1 MKHLK
6 WLIVLIVIT
15 LIIIW
20 SVLHD
25 DIRCIVH
32 EDHHHM
38 SSNSVSGYYVA
49 IGGIY
54 INIATNL
61 LSIPDIF
68 HIFSLHSLWSK
79 GTTIITQDRH
89 EWIISTLLP
98 PRQKLYSNS
107 PSHPQEYLFH
117 PPPTDW
123 KPIPSNLPS
132 KFSPSSSPRVD
143 QCVGSL
149 ADSLPLIPERSQTN
163 LQILMNRPIT
173 TILCLLIL
181 WIAYYLW
188 SQRIEVSSVSYSYD
202 AIINREE
209 FWRFFTASFS
219 HFDLLHLAFNLMSLY
234 QLGTLESIYSSPLFL
249 TLNFTL
255 VIVTMIIATGLYH
268 HMIYSWNRHDLMY
281 QQAVGFS
288 CVLFA
293 WMVAS
298 SVRMEQYC
306 PLFFLPSLCFSTYFI
321 TIPFLPF
328 SLTLPVN
335 IGPFVLLIVTKFILP
350 RSSLIGHLSGIIIG
364 FPLAW
369 NWLNFLTP
377 TVVLASLAIF
387 FFIHN
392 QLFVWKFP
400 GYNIQH
406 SFAELEEFVPKDS
419 LSIFISIRYLVILLC
434 LTTFIFFITTVAI
447 SLSTLLSIILPRC
460 VLIIFTLFSISAMRC
475 VWLTDLQ
482 TVHLD
487 SAFLIAIPGVLSFAQ
502 SILDFFSFFGL
513 LMAKDLVISSL
524 SLSYDTSSARTMY
537 WSGVILFLL
546 LAMMELFLSTLL
558 LQALHKIKFV
568 DSTYLI
574 PLQLDRQ
581 SFNQTMKAFG
591 WTSSTSFTGSAS
603 STTSA
608 NTQQHDAMIHSTIRS
623 HLPSSPTPTP
633 TLAVA
638 VAAPVVIN
646 NQMARAALAR
656 QANLPPIF
664 TGNRTKATTKS
675 TNSSNPKKKSDSDLR
690 SSFDAFA
697 SGSAGSSDEEEKQ
710 QKMNSFTI

>member
-15 LIIIW
+15 LVIIW
-20 SVLHD
+20 SALHD
-25 DIRCIVH
+25 DIHCLVL
-32 EDHHHM
+32 EDHEIDDH
-38 SSNSVSGYYVA
+38 SNSIPSVNGYYVA

-54 INIATNL
+54 INIARNL

-79 GTTIITQDRH
+79 DTTIITQDRH
-89 EWIISTLLP
+89 EWIISTLSP
-98 PRQKLYSNS
+98 PRQKLYSNN

-123 KPIPSNLPS
+123 KCIPSNSHNQGITSS
-132 KFSPSSSPRVD
+132 KSSPRVGH
-143 QCVGSL
+143 CVGSL
-149 ADSLPLIPERSQTN
+149 ADSAPLIPERSQTN

-188 SQRIEVSSVSYSYD
+188 SQRIEISSVSYSYD
-202 AIINREE
+202 AIISREE
-209 FWRFFTASFS
+209 YWRFFTASFS

-234 QLGTLESIYSSPLFL
+234 QLGSLEAIYSSPLFL

-306 PLFFLPSLCFSTYFI
+306 PLFFLPSLCFTTYFI
-321 TIPFLPF
+321 SIPFLPF

-377 TVVLASLAIF
+377 TVVLASFAVF
-387 FFIHN
+387 FLIHN

-400 GYNIQH
+400 GYSLQH
-406 SFAELEEFVPKDS
+406 SLAELEEFVPKDS
-419 LSIFISIRYLVILLC
+419 LSIFLSLRSLVVLLS
-434 LTTFIFFITTVAI
+434 LTTVLFLLTTLSI
-447 SLSTLLSIILPRC
+447 SFSTLLTIVFPRA
-460 VLIIFTLFSISAMRC
+460 VLILFTFFSLPAMRC
-475 VWLTDLQ
+475 LWLTDLQ

-487 SAFLIAIPGVLSFAQ
+487 SALLIAIPCLLSFVQ
-502 SILDFFSFFGL
+502 STLDLFSFFAL
-513 LMAKDLVISSL
+513 LIAKELVVSSL
-524 SLSYDTSSARTMY
+524 SFSYDTSSAGTMY
-537 WSGVILFLL
+537 WCGVVLFLL
-546 LAMMELFLSTLL
+546 MAIIEFLVSTFL
-558 LQALHKIKFV
+558 LQALHKIKVV
-568 DSTYLI
+568 DSTYLL

-581 SFNQTMKAFG
+581 SFSQAMRALG
-591 WTSSTSFTGSAS
+591 LTSSTSFSAPSS
-603 STTSA
+603 STTM
-608 NTQQHDAMIHSTIRS
+608 AMTMAPSITSQPLAHPPAGAGARTNPP
-623 HLPSSPTPTP
+623 LPP
-633 TLAVA
+633 VA
-638 VAAPVVIN
+638 GGDN
-646 NQMARAALAR
+646 HQMARAALER
-656 QANLPPIF
+656 QANLPAIF
-664 TGNRTKATTKS
+664 TGNRTKAISKS
-675 TNSSNPKKKSDSDLR
+675 TKEPKKKQGR
-690 SSFDAFA
+690 R
-697 SGSAGSSDEEEKQ
+697 GPGDEEEQ
-710 QKMNSFTI
+710 QERSAMTI